1 MSEFSESYHLRG
13 TDIKEGV
20 ALVQRA
26 GLKGYVFPPKDGWIP
41 IVAEGNSFAP
51 DERITS
57 RNTGILLHYVSAE
70 DHGWSF
76 AVFEGKELRCGYDCA
91 WDDEV
96 RVDDSRYSSDAL
108 ARTLGADGPAAVSA
122 AEKIL
127 HPADIDA
134 AVDTEPARVFAE
146 AMRLPR
152 FEWFAY
158 DYVAHDFHESPS
170 EYEGVIKVAP

>member
-20 ALVQRA
+20 ALMHRT
-26 GLKGYVFPPKDGWIP
+26 GLKGYVFPPKDGWIS

-57 RNTGILLHYVSAE
+57 QNSGTLLHYVSAE

-76 AVFEGKELRCGYDCA
+76 ALFEGKELKCGYDCA

-96 RVDDSRYSSDAL
+96 RVDDSKYSADAL
-108 ARTLGADGPAAVSA
+108 ARALGSNGRAAVDA
-122 AEKIL
+122 AEEIL

-134 AVDTEPARVFAE
+134 AIDSEPARVFAE

-158 DYVAHDFHESPS
+158 DYVAHDYPASPS
-170 EYEGVIKVAP
+170 EYEGVIKVDP